1 MVAGQA
7 SATIYHIIY
16 SGTVTYADDQ
26 TGEFG
31 SSAALLGM
39 SFKAFVTYDD
49 AKAGATHSGNAWTDT
64 YSGTGAATP
73 VTATV
78 VINGV
83 SRTIGSTYGHDWR
96 FDNNLMPGCTINCN
110 YAGFYQNATDEY
122 AMDGLY
128 TRNFFDA
135 GGSSANGSISG
146 LDHTA
151 LNFTNPPVHLGGGVG
166 LFQKNEKT
174 QAILHDAL
182 IEADIDSVTASVP
195 EPGTWALMLGGFGF
209 TGSALRRR
217 RAARVAFA

>member
-1 MVAGQA
+1 MAAGQA
-7 SATIYHIIY
+7 SATIHHITY
-16 SGTVTYADDQ
+16 SGTVTYADDK

-39 SFKAFVTYDD
+39 PFKAFVTFDD
-49 AKAGATHSGNAWTDT
+49 AKAGATHSGNAWSDI
-64 YSGTGAATP
+64 YSGTGSATP

-96 FDNNLMPGCTINCN
+96 FDNNLMPGCTINCSI
-110 YAGFYQNATDEY
+110 AGFDQDATDEY
-122 AMDGLY
+122 TLDGLY
-128 TRNFFDA
+128 TRNIFDA
-135 GGSSANGSISG
+135 GGSSSDGSVSG

-151 LNFTNPPVHLGGGVG
+151 LNFTNPPVHLGAAVA
-166 LFQKNEKT
+166 LFQRNEKT
-174 QAILHDAL
+174 QAVLHEAL
-182 IEADIDSVTASVP
+182 LTADIDTVTASVP

-217 RAARVAFA
+217 RATRVAFA